1 MHQLNGHGTHGSGK
15 THPQLVHFLV
25 RIPKDQVVRSE
36 MEGADVGPAQLGTDD
51 PLDLFRN
58 SRRNEDS
65 DGRRDREP
73 HMRSEA
79 NLCDSNFVHVG
90 AAMRAGIPLARL
102 FQINSRLG
110 VSDSTQTSR
119 ERQLHCRG
127 KDFCHSQ
134 SLSGDYASKH
144 YIDEIKGNSSPFRKT
159 KGVDTRKKLRR
170 VLEALPD

>member
-15 THPQLVHFLV
+15 THPHLVHFLV
-25 RIPKDQVVRSE
+25 RIPKDQVVGSE

-65 DGRRDREP
+65 DGQRDREP

-90 AAMRAGIPLARL
+90 AAMRAGIALARL
-102 FQINSRLG
+102 LQINFSHWG
-110 VSDSTQTSR
+110 FSDSTQTSR
-119 ERQLHCRG
+119 ERQLHCG
-127 KDFCHSQ
+127 QNGCHSQ
-134 SLSGDYASKH
+134 SLSGGYASKH
-144 YIDEIKGNSSPFRKT
+144 YIDGIKGNSSPFWK
-159 KGVDTRKKLRR
+159 
-170 VLEALPD
+170 